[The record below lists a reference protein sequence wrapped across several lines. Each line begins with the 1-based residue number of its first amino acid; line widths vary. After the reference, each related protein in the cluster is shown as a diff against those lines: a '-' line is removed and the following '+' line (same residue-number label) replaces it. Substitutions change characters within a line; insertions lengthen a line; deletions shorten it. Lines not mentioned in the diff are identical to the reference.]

1 LKEEVDVASN
11 GKPIT
16 KSDFIKALGERTGL
30 SKKEVTGFMDAL
42 TDVIKSNL
50 GKKGAGVITLPGL
63 VKLKV
68 VRKPATKAK
77 PGVNPF
83 TGEKIMI
90 KAKPAR
96 NAVKALP
103 VKALKD
109 SVA

>member
-1 LKEEVDVASN
+1 MASN

-16 KSDFIKALGERTGL
+16 KSEFIKTLGDQTGL

-42 TDVIKSNL
+42 TDVIKNNL
-50 GKKGAGVITLPGL
+50 GKKGPGMITLPGL

-77 PGVNPF
+77 PGINPF